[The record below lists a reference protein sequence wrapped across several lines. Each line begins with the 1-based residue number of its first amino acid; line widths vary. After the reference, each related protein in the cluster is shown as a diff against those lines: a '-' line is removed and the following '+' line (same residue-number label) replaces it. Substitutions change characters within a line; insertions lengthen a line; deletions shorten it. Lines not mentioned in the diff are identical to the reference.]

1 MSSTTD
7 TLDYGALVTQWQPGG
22 NRNTGYQRWL
32 WACLIVALLIAV
44 TLSLVDVP
52 EPERT
57 TRADIPERVARFMV
71 EQPKPPP
78 EPAPKPERKPQ
89 PIPVVEPEPLVE
101 RERPPRENREPVTE
115 AQKAAREEAQQSGL
129 LAMGDKLDGLMDTSG
144 VDTMLGTESSGGAG
158 LGSSAAGYGDGD
170 LASASAR
177 TQATGVD
184 ANTVSVE
191 GNALARREIA
201 KVQAPESTASPSDG
215 QEGRTQE
222 GFANTG
228 RTDEEVSLV
237 FDRNKGMLY
246 SLYNR
251 ARRSTPGLQGRL
263 VVEVT
268 ISPSG
273 QVTAVEIVSSELNAP
288 SLEQRIRA
296 RILQFQFEQKQA
308 ETITIIYPID
318 FLPS

>member
-7 TLDYGALVTQWQPGG
+7 TLDYSALVTQWQPGG
-22 NRNTGYQRWL
+22 NRSTGYRRWL
-32 WACLIVALLIAV
+32 WGCLSVALLVAV

-52 EPERT
+52 EPERV

-71 EQPKPPP
+71 NQPKPPP
-78 EPAPKPERKPQ
+78 EPAPKPEPKPKPL
-89 PIPVVEPEPLVE
+89 PIAKPEPLVE
-101 RERPPRENREPVTE
+101 RKRPDQENREPVTE
-115 AQKAAREEAQQSGL
+115 AQKAAREKAEQSGL
-129 LAMGDKLDGLMDTSG
+129 LAMGEKLDGLMDTSG
-144 VDTMLGTESSGGAG
+144 VDTMLGTESSGGASV
-158 LGSSAAGYGDGD
+158 GSSAAGYSESD
-170 LASASAR
+170 LATASGR
-177 TQATGVD
+177 TRAAGVAAT
-184 ANTVSVE
+184 TVEVQ

-201 KVQAPESTASPSDG
+201 EVQAPEPASSPG
-215 QEGRTQE
+215 EGPGARAE

-251 ARRSTPGLQGRL
+251 ARRRTPGLQGRL

-273 QVTAVEIVSSELNAP
+273 QVTSVNIVSSELNAP

>member
-7 TLDYGALVTQWQPGG
+7 TLDYSALVTQWQPQG
-22 NRNTGYQRWL
+22 NRDTGYLRWL
-32 WACLIVALLIAV
+32 WGCVIVAFLVAI

-71 EQPKPPP
+71 DQPKPPP
-78 EPAPKPERKPQ
+78 EPAPEPEEKPKPL
-89 PIPVVEPEPLVE
+89 PVVEPEPVVE
-101 RERPPRENREPVTE
+101 RERPTEESQEPVTE
-115 AQKAAREEAQQSGL
+115 EQKAAREEAEQSGL

-144 VDTMLGTESSGGAG
+144 VDTMLGTESTGGAS
-158 LGSSAAGYGDGD
+158 LGTSAAGYGEGD
-170 LASASAR
+170 LAAASGR
-177 TQATGVD
+177 TQASGV
-184 ANTVSVE
+184 AGNNVNVE

-201 KVQAPESTASPSDG
+201 RVETPDSDG
-215 QEGRTQE
+215 ESGEGQSERNRE
-222 GFANTG
+222 GFAETG

-237 FDRNKGMLY
+237 FDRNKGALY

-268 ISPSG
+268 IAPSG
-273 QVTAVEIVSSELNAP
+273 EVTAVEVVSSELNSP

-296 RILQFQFEQKQA
+296 RILQFQFEQKEA